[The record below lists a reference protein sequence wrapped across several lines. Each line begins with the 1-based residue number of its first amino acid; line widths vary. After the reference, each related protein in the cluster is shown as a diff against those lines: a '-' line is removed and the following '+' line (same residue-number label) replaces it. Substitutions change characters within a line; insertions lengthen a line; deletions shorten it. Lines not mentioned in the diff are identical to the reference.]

1 MKEFAQRVLTERGQ
15 FPPEPAHT
23 GKLSDLYADK
33 SKLVRDFGVRWKYD
47 ETGMP
52 VIVSFSQWMSDYH
65 GQDPINAERYRDIAF
80 KQASVRADTQIAD
93 FLAGSF
99 NDERTPNIGS
109 ETIEAIDRMPD
120 DYAAQQPVIVKLLN
134 AYQQNNAGGNRG

>member
-47 ETGMP
+47 NRDASHRL
-52 VIVSFSQWMSDYH
+52 VFSVDRATIMGKIRSTPS
-65 GQDPINAERYRDIAF
+65 GIATSRSSR
-80 KQASVRADTQIAD
+80 ASVRADTQIAD

-134 AYQQNNAGGNRG
+134 AYQQNSVNGNRG